1 MAMTASK
8 PTPHTPPPADE
19 SQPLGQLLAFFE
31 ASPDAIVTLNGDGA
45 INGWNPKAEE
55 MFGWSRDDA
64 VGRQLA
70 DTIFPAGHREAQE
83 RRLAR
88 YRKTGRGDVL
98 ELIAV
103 HYDGQEF
110 PIEMTIWPAQVGGKK
125 TYSAFV
131 RNISE
136 RKESE
141 AALTLAYEALGD
153 RASELERSNAELE
166 QFAYVTSHDL
176 SEPLRM
182 VSSFVGLLARRYEG
196 KLDADADDFI
206 GFAIAGTARM
216 QTLINDLLAYSV
228 VGRLEQSK
236 KKVDCRKL
244 VDEAVMS
251 LAERIGS
258 TSAELVIDD
267 DLPRLL
273 VEPTQV
279 RRLFQ
284 NLISNSLK
292 FSGGSA
298 PRVLVTCRR
307 ENLAWRFS
315 VEDNGIGIEPQ
326 HRERIFQLFERLHT
340 RDEYEGTGLGLAI
353 CRKVVERHGGR
364 IWVEDSALGGAA
376 FCFTLAADDP
386 VAR

>member
-1 MAMTASK
+1 MAIPASK
-8 PTPHTPPPADE
+8 PLPQATPPADE
-19 SQPLGQLLAFFE
+19 SRPLARLLAFFE
-31 ASPDAIVTLNGDGA
+31 TSPDAIVTLNQSGA
-45 INGWNPKAEE
+45 INGWNPKAAE

-64 VGRQLA
+64 LGRRLA
-70 DTIFPAGHREAQE
+70 DTIFPAEHREAHE
-83 RRLAR
+83 RSLAH
-88 YRKTGRGDVL
+88 YRKTGRGEVM
-98 ELIAV
+98 ELTAV
-103 HYDGQEF
+103 NSDGREF
-110 PIEMTIWPAQVGGKK
+110 PIELTIWPAEVGGEK

-131 RNISE
+131 RDISE
-136 RKESE
+136 RKEAE
-141 AALTLAYEALGD
+141 DALTAAYEALGD
-153 RASELERSNAELE
+153 RAAELERSNAELE

-236 KKVDCRKL
+236 KKVECKML
-244 VDEAVMS
+244 ADEAALS
-251 LAERIGS
+251 LAAQLAS
-258 TSAELVIDD
+258 TGAELEIG
-267 DLPRLL
+267 DLPRLV

-279 RRLFQ
+279 RQLFQ

-292 FSGGSA
+292 FSSGNT
-298 PRVLVTCRR
+298 PRVLVSCERR
-307 ENLAWRFS
+307 DGAWRFA
-315 VEDNGIGIEPQ
+315 VEDNGIGIEPR

-340 RDEYEGTGLGLAI
+340 REEYEGTGLGLAI
-353 CRKVVERHGGR
+353 CRKIVERHGGR
-364 IWVEDSALGGAA
+364 IWVEDSSLGGAA
-376 FCFTLAADDP
+376 FCFTLAADGP

>member
-1 MAMTASK
+1 MAVTSSK
-8 PTPHTPPPADE
+8 PKRDTPRLAE
-19 SQPLGQLLAFFE
+19 EAQPLAQLLAFFE
-31 ASPDAIVTLNGDGA
+31 TSPDAIVTLNQDGA

-70 DTIFPAGHREAQE
+70 DTIFPEEHRTTQEA
-83 RRLAR
+83 RLAS

-98 ELIAV
+98 ELIALN
-103 HYDGQEF
+103 YEGREF
-110 PIEMTIWPAQVGGKK
+110 PIELTIWPAQVGGEK
-125 TYSAFV
+125 TDSAFV
-131 RNISE
+131 RDISE
-136 RKESE
+136 RKEAE
-141 AALTLAYEALGD
+141 AALTIAYEALGD
-153 RASELERSNAELE
+153 RAAELERSNAELE

-216 QTLINDLLAYSV
+216 QTLINDLLAYSL

-236 KKVDCRKL
+236 KKVECRTL
-244 VDEAVMS
+244 VDEAAMS
-251 LAERIGS
+251 LAERIAS
-258 TSAELVIDD
+258 TGAELVIG
-267 DLPRLL
+267 DLPRLV

-284 NLISNSLK
+284 NLMSNSLK
-292 FSGGSA
+292 FSGGTA
-298 PRVLVTCRR
+298 PRVLVSCQRQDG
-307 ENLAWRFS
+307 AWRFS
-315 VEDNGIGIEPQ
+315 VEDNGIGIEPR

-340 RDEYEGTGLGLAI
+340 REEYEGTGLGLAI
-353 CRKVVERHGGR
+353 CRKIVERHGGR
-364 IWVEDSALGGAA
+364 IWVEDSSLGGAA
-376 FCFTLAADDP
+376 FCFTLAADQP
-386 VAR
+386 APR

>member
-1 MAMTASK
+1 MTASK
-8 PTPHTPPPADE
+8 PTPQTPPPAGE
-19 SQPLGQLLAFFE
+19 LQPLGQLLAFFE

-64 VGRQLA
+64 VGRPLA
-70 DTIFPAGHREAQE
+70 DTIFPEGHRKAQE
-83 RRLAR
+83 RSLAR

-125 TYSAFV
+125 THSAFV

-153 RASELERSNAELE
+153 RAAELERSNAELE

-236 KKVDCRKL
+236 KVVDCRKL
-244 VDEAVMS
+244 VDEATMS
-251 LAERIGS
+251 LAERIATTG
-258 TSAELVIDD
+258 AELVIDD
-267 DLPRLL
+267 LPRIL

-292 FSGGSA
+292 FSGGTA
-298 PRVLVTCRR
+298 PQVLVTCRR
-307 ENLAWRFS
+307 EDRVWRFS

-340 RDEYEGTGLGLAI
+340 REEYEGTGLGLAI
-353 CRKVVERHGGR
+353 CRKIVERHGGR
-364 IWVEDSALGGAA
+364 IWVEDSSLGGAA
-376 FCFTLAADDP
+376 FCFTLAADGP